1 MTYRCESHHII
12 DEDGNT
18 PARYGNFDRN
28 FFRTEAEALAA
39 LPRFEQD
46 RATLGHHS
54 QVIGLPIWALQQIA
68 NDLRNDDDL
77 RAEATT
83 LYELHTGRDVKYLP
97 RVAYKGYVPVFTEE
111 HMIKIGEYFVHPDV
125 KADIADDLRGDFS
138 DAESNGYIIAHH
150 FKVGFEGERNASNF
164 FSPDDW
170 GDEEEITHRFITAE
184 TPEEVIEAL
193 QELIE
198 TL

>member
-1 MTYRCESHHII
+1 MTYRYENYRLIDTDNHI
-12 DEDGNT
+12 
-18 PARYGNFDRN
+18 PARCSGFDSN
-28 FFRTEAEALAA
+28 WFRTEAEALKA

-46 RATLGHHS
+46 RATLGRHS

-68 NDLRNDDDL
+68 NDLRNDDTL
-77 RAEATT
+77 REEATK
-83 LYELHTGRDVKYLP
+83 LYELHTGRAVQWLP
-97 RVAYKGYVPVFTEE
+97 RVTYRSYIPVFTEE
-111 HMIKIGEYFVHPDV
+111 HLAKIGEYFVHPDV
-125 KADIADDLRGDFS
+125 KADIADYLRGDFG
-138 DAESNGYIIAHH
+138 DAESNAYAIAKH
-150 FKVGFEGERNASNF
+150 FKLGFEGERNTSNF

-170 GDEEEITHRFITAE
+170 EDEEEITHRFITAE

>member
-1 MTYRCESHHII
+1 MTYRYENYRLT
-12 DEDGNT
+12 DEDGNL
-18 PARYGNFDRN
+18 PARCSGFDRN
-28 FFRTEAEALAA
+28 WFRTEAEALKA

-46 RATLGHHS
+46 RATLGRHS

-68 NDLRNDDDL
+68 NDLRNDDDI
-77 RAEATT
+77 RTEATK
-83 LYELHTGRDVKYLP
+83 LYVAHTGRDVKYLP
-97 RVAYKGYVPVFTEE
+97 RVTYRSYIPVFTEE
-111 HMIKIGEYFVHPDV
+111 HLAKIGEYFVHPDV
-125 KADIADDLRGDFS
+125 KTDIADYLRNDFD
-138 DAESNGYIIAHH
+138 DAESNGHIIAHH
-150 FKVGFEGERNASNF
+150 FKIGFEGERNTSNF

-170 GDEEEITHRFITAE
+170 EDEEEITHRFITAK

>member
-1 MTYRCESHHII
+1 MTYHYESHQII
-12 DEDGNT
+12 DEDNNI
-18 PARYGNFDRN
+18 PARYGDFDRN
-28 FFRTEAEALAA
+28 FFRTEAEALKA

-77 RAEATT
+77 RKEATT

-97 RVAYKGYVPVFTEE
+97 RVAYKGSVPVFTEE
-111 HMIKIGEYFVHPDV
+111 HMIKIGEYFTHPDV
-125 KADIADDLRGDFS
+125 KADIADCLRGNFD
-138 DAESNGYIIAHH
+138 DAEASGYAIAKH
-150 FKVGFEGERNASNF
+150 FRIGFEGERNSSIF
-164 FSPDDW
+164 FDEEDW
-170 GDEEEITHRFITAE
+170 EDEEEITHRFITAE
-184 TPEEVIEAL
+184 TPEEVAAAL
-193 QELIE
+193 QELLE

>member
-1 MTYRCESHHII
+1 MTYRYESHHII
-12 DEDGNT
+12 DEDGNL
-18 PARYGNFDRN
+18 PARCSDFDRN
-28 FFRTEAEALAA
+28 WFRTEAEALAA

-46 RATLGHHS
+46 RATLGNHS

-77 RAEATT
+77 REEATT
-83 LYELHTGRDVKYLP
+83 LYELHTGRSAKYLP
-97 RVAYKGYVPVFTEE
+97 RVAYRGIVPVFTEE
-111 HMIKIGEYFVHPDV
+111 HMIKIGEYFTHPDV
-125 KADIADDLRGDFS
+125 KADIADYLRGDYD
-138 DAESNGYIIAHH
+138 DAEASGRIIAHH
-150 FKVGFEGERNASNF
+150 FKIGFEGERNTSNF

-170 GDEEEITHRFITAE
+170 EDEEEITHRFITAE
-184 TPEEVIEAL
+184 TPEEVAAAL